1 MQVQPFALLTVVL
14 LAGCST
20 SSSESAAAPKSSQ
33 TPAAKTEPAAATKV
47 ATTPAAA
54 PAPNSSATPAA
65 APAATPAAKPTE
77 SLGDFKVKTLEGDSV
92 SLDQWKGKVVLVVNT
107 ASQCGFT
114 PQYAGLEALHK
125 ELEPKGFAVLGFPCN
140 EFGGQE
146 PGDAKEIRSFCTDR
160 FQVTFPMFEKVNVKP
175 GDGQAPL
182 YAWLRASTGQSPSW
196 NFCKY
201 LVGKD
206 GKVIQ
211 FWSSKTTPE
220 SPELRTAIDT
230 ALAAK

>member
-1 MQVQPFALLTVVL
+1 MKVQAISCVL
-14 LAGCST
+14 LAALASCSASNSET
-20 SSSESAAAPKSSQ
+20 SAAPKSAPPPSPVAA
-33 TPAAKTEPAAATKV
+33 PAPVAKTEPA
-47 ATTPAAA
+47 
-54 PAPNSSATPAA
+54 PAPKPVAAPAA
-65 APAATPAAKPTE
+65 APAASPAETTSK
-77 SLGDFKVKTLEGDSV
+77 SLSDFKVKTLEGDAV
-92 SLDQWKGKVVLVVNT
+92 SLDKWKGKVVLVVNT

-125 ELEPKGFAVLGFPCN
+125 ELEPKGFEVLGFPCN
-140 EFGGQE
+140 QFGGQE
-146 PGDAKEIRSFCTDR
+146 PGDAKEIRSFCTDH
-160 FQVTFPMFEKVNVKP
+160 FQVSFPLFEKVDVKP
-175 GDGQAPL
+175 GEGQAPL
-182 YAWLRASTGQSPSW
+182 YVWLRESTGQSPSW

-211 FWSSKTTPE
+211 FWSSKTTPD